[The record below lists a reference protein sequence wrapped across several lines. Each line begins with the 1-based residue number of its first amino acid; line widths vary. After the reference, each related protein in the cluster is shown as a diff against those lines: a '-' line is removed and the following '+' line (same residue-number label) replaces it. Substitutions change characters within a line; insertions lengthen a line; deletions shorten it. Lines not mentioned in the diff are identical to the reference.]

1 MVAIL
6 FYPRG
11 CGVWVGVRND
21 QTVGRDRGVQY
32 GLHTGTGLCRCL
44 KGVGGWGTVPQRPVC
59 LSPPQNRNVTASVRE
74 KKKRD
79 GSGGVGGEE
88 WVQRG
93 TVCPRKD
100 SGHQGS

>member
-44 KGVGGWGTVPQRPVC
+44 KGVGVGGGAGGERYHKDPSVC
-59 LSPPQNRNVTASVRE
+59 LHPRIEMSP
-74 KKKRD
+74 
-79 GSGGVGGEE
+79 
-88 WVQRG
+88 
-93 TVCPRKD
+93 
-100 SGHQGS
+100 